1 MSDGFDD
8 LDDELLGLGGGNAS
22 DGSDDGH
29 HSDSESKP
37 AAKQASSGG
46 GGDGE
51 GDLSGDESEG
61 AISDSTVGSQS
72 RKRKVTTVVTS
83 PSPPRGD
90 DDDDDGEVGGGVS
103 GKGGAGGRKR
113 PSPGEDEGSPPKK
126 RAKGP
131 AGGGRK
137 GKKRRGSDDED
148 DDGSVSDAPSSA
160 IASEPISSDDEM
172 ADSPADLYPY
182 DGIYKSAAEKAQVE
196 NFNQLQREQFIAER
210 KEEVDKYRENEQMV
224 NLARRKKLA
233 LAKKKKRAA
242 EDDDYDDS
250 LHASAGARR
259 STRGDSSAKKS
270 ADSKKNASLS
280 ALRQKRDEKH
290 ARKVGGGDTDRS
302 KKRREPVSEG
312 EDEESDNE
320 HDDTQWAASQEKPS
334 APTRKGS
341 EEATFDDIKLLM
353 VTRNTITKYW
363 FYPNFEKATSGCF
376 VRVSIG
382 NHPDT
387 GKLVYRLCQIKDWQ
401 DSKSIY
407 EISSGD
413 RTIKF
418 RRNAIIVTGASE
430 KPTRVDVISDSQP
443 TEDEWR
449 WYAGSMEVAKLKRP
463 DVAFVEHKRK
473 DVRSLITHQ
482 LTNEDFDVMRRM
494 RMSYYPDDPILPNLD
509 LPSLQRRRQ
518 QLVDEGDETEILR
531 IDRELEWR
539 APPRSITAARSRPT
553 QLDILGQINKRNR
566 ETNRQDI
573 RKAQIEEKK
582 RNEIAARMAAENGD
596 SSFMDPFARVKTY
609 AKIYHNEK
617 PKDKEGDVDDLFED
631 DGGKEKEKNGASG
644 GAGLGKTDSK
654 VPQVKVPQNKG
665 IDAAIAS
672 MDLQFDIDF
681 NDI

>member
-8 LDDELLGLGGGNAS
+8 LDDELLGLGGGDDHSEAS
-22 DGSDDGH
+22 DGH
-29 HSDSESKP
+29 HSDSESK
-37 AAKQASSGG
+37 AVTKQASGA
-46 GGDGE
+46 
-51 GDLSGDESEG
+51 LSGDESEG

-72 RKRKVTTVVTS
+72 KKRKVTTVVTS
-83 PSPPRGD
+83 PSPPRVGD
-90 DDDDDGEVGGGVS
+90 DDDDDGEIGGGIS

-131 AGGGRK
+131 ATGGRK

-148 DDGSVSDAPSSA
+148 DDEDDDGSLSDTPSSA
-160 IASEPISSDDEM
+160 IVSEPISSDDEM

-242 EDDDYDDS
+242 DDEDYDDS

-290 ARKVGGGDTDRS
+290 ARKAGGGDADRP
-302 KKRREPVSEG
+302 KKRRDPISEG

-320 HDDTQWAASQEKPS
+320 HDDAKWAASQEKQS

-341 EEATFDDIKLLM
+341 EEATFDEVKLLM

-363 FYPNFEKATSGCF
+363 TYPNFETATAGCF

-407 EISSGD
+407 EVSSGD

-418 RRNAIIVTGASE
+418 RRNAIIATGAAE
-430 KPTRVDVISDSQP
+430 KPTRVDVISDSHP

-449 WYAGSMEVAKLKRP
+449 WYIGAMEVAKLKRP
-463 DVAFVEHKRK
+463 DVAFIERKRK
-473 DVRSLITHQ
+473 DVKNLITHQ
-482 LTNEDFDVMRRM
+482 LTNEDFDAMRRM
-494 RMSYYPDDPILPNLD
+494 RTSYYPDDPVIPNLD
-509 LPSLQRRRQ
+509 LPSLKRRRQ
-518 QLVDEGDETEILR
+518 QLVDEGDEPEILR

-539 APPRSITAARSRPT
+539 APPRALTAALSRPT
-553 QLDILGQINKRNR
+553 QLDVLGQINKRNR
-566 ETNRQDI
+566 EINRQDI

-596 SSFMDPFARVKTY
+596 SSFMDPFARVKTH

-617 PKDKEGDVDDLFED
+617 PKDKDGDVDDLFED
-631 DGGKEKEKNGASG
+631 DGDKEKEKQKNGG

-672 MDLQFDIDF
+672 MDLEFDIDF
-681 NDI
+681 SDI

>member
-8 LDDELLGLGGGNAS
+8 LDDELLGLGGGDDAS
-22 DGSDDGH
+22 DASDGH
-29 HSDSESKP
+29 HSDSESK
-37 AAKQASSGG
+37 AATKQAPGA
-46 GGDGE
+46 
-51 GDLSGDESEG
+51 LSGDESEG

-72 RKRKVTTVVTS
+72 RKKKVTTVVTS
-83 PSPPRGD
+83 PSPPRAGDDDD
-90 DDDDDGEVGGGVS
+90 DDDDDGEIGGGAG
-103 GKGGAGGRKR
+103 GKGAAGGRKR

-126 RAKGP
+126 RAKGS
-131 AGGGRK
+131 ATSGRK
-137 GKKRRGSDDED
+137 GKKRRDSDDED
-148 DDGSVSDAPSSA
+148 DDDGSISDTPSSA
-160 IASEPISSDDEM
+160 IVSEPISSDDEM

-242 EDDDYDDS
+242 DDDDYDDS

-290 ARKVGGGDTDRS
+290 ARKVGGGDADRS
-302 KKRREPVSEG
+302 KKRRDPISEG

-320 HDDTQWAASQEKPS
+320 RDEAQWVASQEKQS

-363 FYPNFEKATSGCF
+363 TYPNFESATAGCF

-407 EISSGD
+407 EVSSGD

-418 RRNAIIVTGASE
+418 RRNAIIATGAAE
-430 KPTRVDVISDSQP
+430 KPTRVDVISDSLP

-449 WYAGSMEVAKLKRP
+449 WYIGAMEVAKLKRP
-463 DVAFVEHKRK
+463 DVAFVERKRK
-473 DVRSLITHQ
+473 DVRALVTHQ

-494 RMSYYPDDPILPNLD
+494 RTSYYPDDPIIPNLD
-509 LPSLQRRRQ
+509 LPSLKRRRQ
-518 QLVDEGDETEILR
+518 QLVDEGDEPEILR

-539 APPRSITAARSRPT
+539 APPRALTAALSRPT
-553 QLDILGQINKRNR
+553 QLDVLGQINKRNR
-566 ETNRQDI
+566 EINRQDI
-573 RKAQIEEKK
+573 RKAQLEEKK

-596 SSFMDPFARVKTY
+596 SSFMDPFARVKTH

-617 PKDKEGDVDDLFED
+617 PKEKEADVDDLFED
-631 DGGKEKEKNGASG
+631 DGGDKDKDKQKNGG

-681 NDI
+681 SDI

>member
-8 LDDELLGLGGGNAS
+8 LDDELLGLGGSDAS
-22 DGSDDGH
+22 EGH
-29 HSDSESKP
+29 HSDSDSKI
-37 AAKQASSGG
+37 ATKQTSGA
-46 GGDGE
+46 
-51 GDLSGDESEG
+51 LSGDESEG

-83 PSPPRGD
+83 PSPPRRTVD
-90 DDDDDGEVGGGVS
+90 DDDDDEDVGIGG

-131 AGGGRK
+131 ATGARK
-137 GKKRRGSDDED
+137 GKKRRDSDDED
-148 DDGSVSDAPSSA
+148 EDDGSLSDTPSSA

-196 NFNQLQREQFIAER
+196 NFNQLQREQFIADR

-224 NLARRKKLA
+224 NRARLQKLA
-233 LAKKKKRAA
+233 AAKKKKKRAA
-242 EDDDYDDS
+242 DDDDYDDS

-259 STRGDSSAKKS
+259 STRGDSSAKKT

-290 ARKVGGGDTDRS
+290 ARKAGGVEADRS
-302 KKRREPVSEG
+302 KRRESISEG
-312 EDEESDNE
+312 EDDGSDNE
-320 HDDTQWAASQEKPS
+320 HSEAQWAASQEKQS

-341 EEATFDDIKLLM
+341 EEATFTDIKLLM
-353 VTRNTITKYW
+353 LYRNTITQYW
-363 FYPNFEKATSGCF
+363 TYPNFEAATTGCF
-376 VRVSIG
+376 VRVAIG

-387 GKLVYRLCQIKDWQ
+387 GKPVYRLCQIKGWQ

-407 EISSGD
+407 EVSSKD
-413 RTIKF
+413 RTIKY
-418 RRNAIIVTGASE
+418 RRNAIIVTGNAE
-430 KPTRVDVISDSQP
+430 RPTRVDLVSDSEP

-449 WYAGSMEVAKLKRP
+449 WYVGAMEVAKLKRP
-463 DVAFVEHKRK
+463 DFAFVERKRK
-473 DVRSLITHQ
+473 DVKALRTHQ
-482 LTNEDFDVMRRM
+482 LSNEDFDAMRRK
-494 RMSYYPDDPILPNLD
+494 RMSYYPDDPLIPNLD
-509 LPSLQRRRQ
+509 LPALKRRRQ
-518 QLVDEGDETEILR
+518 QLVDEGDESEILR

-539 APPRSITAARSRPT
+539 APPRSLTAALNRPT

-566 ETNRQDI
+566 ESNRHEI

-582 RNEIAARMAAENGD
+582 KNEIAARMAAENGD
-596 SSFMDPFARVKTY
+596 SSFMDPFARVKTH

-617 PKDKEGDVDDLFED
+617 PQAKEDDIDDLFGD
-631 DGGKEKEKNGASG
+631 SGDKEKDKQKNGT
-644 GAGLGKTDSK
+644 GAGLGKTDTK
-654 VPQVKVPQNKG
+654 VPQVKVPQHKG

-681 NDI
+681 TDI